1 MFEFLSSGFCRHRY
15 RGYFKHMYDCEKY
28 IVCEWGSYYECRCP
42 TLTRWDMRLVT
53 CIWKF
58 MSACFVSDTSPTNG
72 SSAMHPGQI
81 ARLIDL
87 YNLDRSMSQQQQQ
100 QTVVRSQMMS
110 PRMRKVNQT
119 QRKQSDDPRQARNR
133 ISDQIQ
139 TQYDGNVLGSVV
151 Q

>member
-1 MFEFLSSGFCRHRY
+1 
-15 RGYFKHMYDCEKY
+15 
-28 IVCEWGSYYECRCP
+28 
-42 TLTRWDMRLVT
+42 
-53 CIWKF
+53 
-58 MSACFVSDTSPTNG
+58 MSPCFVSDTSPTNG

-100 QTVVRSQMMS
+100 TVVRSQMMS

-119 QRKQSDDPRQARNR
+119 QRKQSDDPGQARNR
-133 ISDQIQ
+133 TSDQIQ